1 MKRDEALQ
9 HCDAALKEL
18 ADSLRQGKSQ
28 SLLRYLAFMARFH
41 QYSFGNCLLIAL
53 QRPEA
58 TLVAGFQRWKQLGR
72 TVRRNERGIALLA
85 PMIGRRQPM
94 DSESEDDSSAE
105 TAAHTSRSGSTIRG
119 FRIVYVFDV
128 SQTEGRE
135 LASFAQLSGDPGDHI
150 PKLEQ
155 LIAARGI
162 QLEYVTSVLQG
173 ANGASFGGRIQIS
186 LQLPPPQQF
195 STLVHELAH
204 ELLHHGPQR
213 EQLSKAVRETEAES
227 VAYVVCRAIGLECS
241 TRAADYIQLW
251 SGSEQTLQESLDR
264 IRAVARDLLQEL
276 GVAHTSAIPQPN
288 LPAAALPAP
297 AAAAVT
303 RTPRITGSPLLPVGV
318 AADQVAE
325 GSFV

>member
-173 ANGASFGGRIQIS
+173 ANGASFGGRIQIC

-303 RTPRITGSPLLPVGV
+303 RTPRTTGSPLLPVGV

>member
-85 PMIGRRQPM
+85 PMIGRRQPT

-303 RTPRITGSPLLPVGV
+303 RTPRTTGSPLLPVGV

>member
-85 PMIGRRQPM
+85 PMIGRRQPT
-94 DSESEDDSSAE
+94 DSDSEDDSSAE

-303 RTPRITGSPLLPVGV
+303 RAPRTTGSPLLPVGV

>member
-85 PMIGRRQPM
+85 PMIGRRQPT
-94 DSESEDDSSAE
+94 DSDSEDDSSAE

-162 QLEYVTSVLQG
+162 QLEYVTNVLQG

-303 RTPRITGSPLLPVGV
+303 RTPRTTGSPLLPVGV

>member
-303 RTPRITGSPLLPVGV
+303 RTPRTTGSPLLPVGV

>member
-85 PMIGRRQPM
+85 PMIGRRQPT

-297 AAAAVT
+297 AAVT
-303 RTPRITGSPLLPVGV
+303 RTPRTTGSPLLPVGV

>member
-85 PMIGRRQPM
+85 PMIGRRQPT

-264 IRAVARDLLQEL
+264 IRTVARDLLQEL

-303 RTPRITGSPLLPVGV
+303 RTPRTTGSPLLTVGV

>member
-85 PMIGRRQPM
+85 PMIGRRQPT

-297 AAAAVT
+297 AAAAVA
-303 RTPRITGSPLLPVGV
+303 RTPRTTGSPLLPVGV

>member
-85 PMIGRRQPM
+85 PMIGRRQPT
-94 DSESEDDSSAE
+94 DSDSEDDSSAE

-264 IRAVARDLLQEL
+264 IRTVARDLLQEL

-303 RTPRITGSPLLPVGV
+303 RTPRTTGSPLLPVGV